1 MKNNITKVIIGLML
15 TISVASINY
24 TLKSQ
29 DITTHD
35 TQKNTT
41 RYTKTNYYVR

>member
-1 MKNNITKVIIGLML
+1 ML

-35 TQKNTT
+35 TQKKNTT